1 MKAQARVAAVHPT
14 QGAGLT
20 RPRHPAAGPDGLMA
34 SADATVTPLAPAVS
48 RRVVGS
54 VCFVL
59 VSTAV
64 AASVATNPELL
75 EPAARGIREAGPFT
89 DVAAP
94 VARALRVLGAVAT
107 VGALAV
113 ALMAGKTAQQSRAK
127 NLKVAA
133 SRWALLWAL
142 AAGCSLVLELSQ
154 VSGLPIG
161 EVLRGEGA
169 NAASGIAA
177 EVTGLALTA
186 WLAALVSFF
195 ARSVESTAG
204 LRLVLIVAAVALVI
218 PVLTGHS
225 AHADFNPAALATLA
239 LHVVVVS
246 AWAGGLLALCVHA
259 DRQTRLDYALLQRFS
274 AMALVCYVAVAAS
287 GVANLWARL
296 SWAELVES
304 GPYAVLLLLK
314 LVGFLILGGFG
325 LVHRRRTLGR
335 VSAGEGA
342 SFWSLAA
349 VEVVVMAAV
358 LGLAVTLTATEPGR
372 TDDGVHAAPAPGLHF
387 TKV

>member
-1 MKAQARVAAVHPT
+1 MAPAD
-14 QGAGLT
+14 T
-20 RPRHPAAGPDGLMA
+20 R
-34 SADATVTPLAPAVS
+34 VTPVAPAVS

-64 AASVATNPELL
+64 AAGIATNPQLL
-75 EPAARGIREAGPFT
+75 EPAAQGIRDAGPFT

-107 VGALAV
+107 VGALTV
-113 ALMAGKTAQQSRAK
+113 ALLAGATAQHSRATS
-127 NLKVAA
+127 LKVAA
-133 SRWALLWAL
+133 SRWALLWAV

-154 VSGLPIG
+154 VSGLPIS

-177 EVTGLALTA
+177 QVTGLALTA

-195 ARSVESTAG
+195 ARRVESSAG
-204 LRLVLIVAAVALVI
+204 LRVVLIVAAVALVV

-225 AHADFNPAALATLA
+225 GHAGFDPVALATLS
-239 LHVVVVS
+239 LHVLAVS
-246 AWAGGLLALCVHA
+246 AWAGGLLALCAHA
-259 DRQTRLDYALLQRFS
+259 DPQTRLDLGLLRRFS
-274 AMALVCYVAVAAS
+274 AMALVCYVVVATS
-287 GVANLWARL
+287 GIANLWTRL
-296 SWAELVES
+296 SWAELVAS

-314 LVGFLILGGFG
+314 VTGFIALGVFG
-325 LVHRRRTLGR
+325 LAHRRRTLRR

-349 VEVVVMAAV
+349 VEVAVMAAV
-358 LGLAVTLTATEPGR
+358 LGLAVTLTATAPGE
-372 TDDGVHAAPAPGLHF
+372 TDDAVHAAPASAGIHF
-387 TKV
+387 TMP